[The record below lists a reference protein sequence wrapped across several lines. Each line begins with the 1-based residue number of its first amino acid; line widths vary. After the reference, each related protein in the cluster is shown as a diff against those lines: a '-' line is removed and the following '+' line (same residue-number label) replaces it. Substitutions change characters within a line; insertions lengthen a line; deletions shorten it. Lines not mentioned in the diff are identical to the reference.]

1 MAGSRRNPL
10 REAWEHPRYG
20 WAVKAVVL
28 YVGLIEVGLQL
39 LFGEVRLPFIPF
51 ASLVFGVDVGII
63 TIGRGDSPIP
73 PEVIVNGMVLGSL
86 YSLVAMGLIL
96 VYRGNRIINF
106 AQAQLGAVP
115 AVIALLLIAKRGV
128 PYVAVLPIVV
138 LGAALL
144 GAATEVT
151 LMRRF
156 AQAPRLI
163 VTVVTIGVSI
173 VLVVMEF
180 FAKQAVGGDLIDTL
194 AFDYNSPVSGFTHRW
209 GVQTFKGDHLM
220 TVVIVGVA
228 VVAMGAFFK
237 LTDMGIAVRA
247 SAENGE
253 RASLLG
259 IPVKRVSTIVWALAA
274 VLSSIGIFLRGP
286 LIGINL
292 TGNTGLGVL
301 LFGLAIAVMA
311 RMESMPMAFGA
322 GLLIGAINEGVIFST
337 NRAAVTDAVMFVVII
352 VALLVQRG
360 ALSRAMELGA
370 SSWQT
375 VREYRGIPSELRDL
389 REVTLVRRAT
399 TFAIAAI
406 ALAAP
411 WIFGDAKTP
420 EATLI
425 IIYAIVGV
433 SLVVLTGWTG
443 QISLG
448 QYAISG
454 VASGVAGMLAATHGW
469 DFFAVMFTAGMVG
482 ALVAVLV
489 GLPALRIQGLFL
501 AVATLGFAFA
511 AEGFILKREFFAWM
525 LPEEG
530 AYVARPLV
538 YGSIDL
544 SADSELFGFTIP
556 ADAKFYWLCL
566 TFLGLTVVLARSL
579 RRNRSGRILI
589 ATRDNGRMVQAFG
602 VNLAATR
609 MAAFAASGFVAG
621 IAGGL
626 IAYQNQGF
634 EPGGFTPE
642 KSLTIFVMAVI
653 GGVGSISGAILGA
666 VFVVGLPLLPGLRE
680 IELIDLLVSGV
691 GLLFLLMFMPGGLI
705 EGVYKVRDD
714 LLRRVAAKHGIHVPS
729 LVADSLVTDEEEGL
743 ILDDADALGEALDT
757 PTQQPREHAPAGGG
771 A

>member
-1 MAGSRRNPL
+1 MADSRRNPL